1 MFGGLKRRIN
11 HTALEV
17 RQRAEDRV
25 ARLVKD
31 ATPEGV
37 ARRPGE
43 SVPVWGFGDESQRRL
58 AAEIDGCYG
67 NGLGGVDRG
76 EISTFK
82 AEMAERIAAQR
93 QVLATCR
100 PGSTAHQ
107 DTSALIRRWEE
118 QVQKAEAMDRII
130 QQSDVRLLL
139 DVAGMVQRQSS
150 GVIKALAGTLTE
162 GLGQVASRVQ
172 VNLAAELG
180 AKKDERP

>member
-11 HTALEV
+11 HTAHEV

-25 ARLVKD
+25 AKLVKD
-31 ATPEGV
+31 ATPEAV

-43 SVPVWGFGDESQRRL
+43 SVPIWGFGDESQRRL

-67 NGLGGVDRG
+67 NGLGGVDRR

-93 QVLATCR
+93 QVLASCR
-100 PGSTAHQ
+100 PGSTAYQ
-107 DTSALIRRWEE
+107 DTSALILRWEAE
-118 QVQKAEAMDRII
+118 VQRAEAMDRVI
-130 QQSDVRLLL
+130 QQSDVRLLR

-172 VNLAAELG
+172 VNLAAEVG
-180 AKKDERP
+180 AKKEERS